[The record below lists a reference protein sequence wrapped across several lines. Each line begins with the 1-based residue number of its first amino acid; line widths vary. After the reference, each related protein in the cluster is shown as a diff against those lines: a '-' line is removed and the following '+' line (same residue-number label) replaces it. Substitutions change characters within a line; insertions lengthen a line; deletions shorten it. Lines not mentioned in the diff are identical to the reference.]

1 MPMKVQNRPSL
12 ALAIVAAL
20 WVAAPVLGG
29 VIDADTIRFRGGGC
43 VGLVEHGQ
51 NQASCENVNVLFT
64 DTVISINKD
73 FSRSE
78 THEEEDEGTGGL
90 GGPPEGSGH
99 GGEEPHDELFSRLSP
114 IHVFFDV
121 TNGMDVTLYSFDE
134 WITNS
139 SGQPW
144 EGFLFRL
151 RGEGAESDL
160 VEFVLGSPGPSSDFL
175 PDLEAG
181 SKKLQWSGA
190 PIADQQSF
198 HVQFQVAVSDSPG
211 ESGYNF
217 LLQEF
222 PLTAAPPISSVP
234 EPGAFVLL
242 LTGLA
247 ATAWRVGRNWR
258 T

>member
-1 MPMKVQNRPSL
+1 MPMKIQSRPWL
-12 ALAIVAAL
+12 ALMIVAAL
-20 WVAAPVLGG
+20 VVAAPGLAG
-29 VIDADTIRFRGGGC
+29 VIDPDTIGLRGGGC
-43 VGLVEHGQ
+43 VGLLEHGQ
-51 NQASCENVNVLFT
+51 NQASCENVSVLFT

-78 THEEEDEGTGGL
+78 THEEEDEGTGGM

-99 GGEEPHDELFSRLSP
+99 DGEEPHDELFSRLSP
-114 IHVFFDV
+114 IHIFFDV

-160 VEFVLGSPGPSSDFL
+160 VEFALSSPGPTSDLF

-190 PIADQQSF
+190 PVADQQSF
-198 HVQFQVAVSDSPG
+198 RVQFQVAVSDSPD

-222 PLTAAPPISSVP
+222 PLIAAPPPTTVP
-234 EPGAFVLL
+234 EPGALVLL

-247 ATAWRVGRNWR
+247 ATAWRVGRNR
-258 T
+258 RC